1 MVLALRVYNWF
12 DIIFFKKKKQNKIV
26 GCCSWWID
34 ILLGILHGSIL
45 GPIYFNIFINHIFF
59 FLNSL
64 TYVILQT
71 AILTICQERMNKL
84 LRKSL
89 QDCKKIID
97 WFKVN
102 FLWANTKKFKVM
114 FIGKMMNPIK
124 SLMIDNVKL
133 NLKQLYV
140 FWG

>member
-1 MVLALRVYNWF
+1 MVLGLRVYNWF
-12 DIIFFKKKKQNKIV
+12 DIIFFLKKKQNKIV
-26 GCCSWWID
+26 GYCSWWID